1 MSIKSAIQ
9 IIIFLIILG
18 IIGGV
23 YLKYFDQEKLIV
35 EETIIQENE
44 NENEKAYQELE
55 KKIIELEKKN
65 IELKEEVES
74 KIDELNKKQQSNE
87 IENKKKLDESN
98 IKLLKEEKKLLET
111 SKKIEEEKKLLEE
124 EKKLLE
130 TSKKIEEEKKLLEE
144 EKKLLETTK
153 KIEEEKNIKNNKKK
167 IENKKKKINNTVKDV
182 EYISTDTK
190 GNKFRIL
197 ATSAKSNKNNNDL
210 LDLKNVRGVVTSEIR
225 DPIYIISDF
234 GQYNTINSNSIFYQN
249 VIINH
254 IDKEI
259 SCENFDIDMETNM
272 AIAYN
277 NVIVTDPKSIMKAGI
292 ITFDLK
298 TKDININPENVETKV
313 KVITN

>member
-98 IKLLKEEKKLLET
+98 IKLLK
-111 SKKIEEEKKLLEE
+111 E